1 MRLLLLG
8 IVFTTLI
15 SLNFSGKTYHIPVS
29 IALMD
34 THPVH
39 APVCYVKPTADMC
52 LKASRNLDLQGKVY
66 LPYLHNWNQVSEL
79 AFSGTILTVEWN

>member
-1 MRLLLLG
+1 
-8 IVFTTLI
+8 
-15 SLNFSGKTYHIPVS
+15 
-29 IALMD
+29 MD